1 MTDDL
6 HLDLA
11 ALTAIGVDEAT
22 IAERRRLDGDRALV
36 FLSGLP
42 ELVAQWQDSLGLS
55 EARLLPGGV
64 LSAAF
69 VCRSGGEEV
78 VLKLSAPYATSARA
92 EAAALAAWEGCG
104 ACRLRFA
111 TEDGR
116 VLLLDAIRPGAE
128 PQPRSEPDD
137 ARRAAELLH
146 RLHLSPPFPV
156 AVPEASAELRWRFQR
171 ARQLLDGPSPA
182 RGVISQQDI
191 ESAYHRALGLCAES
205 PVAVL
210 CHGDFL
216 DKNILVDGEGRWWA
230 IDPHPCRGD
239 PCLDA
244 AFWAL
249 AHRGGQGAAERGSVI
264 AAATALDVA
273 RVQDWMRVFAV
284 SESVL
289 ARDAERSV
297 AYRAVLGE
305 RTSRS
310 MR

>member
-6 HLDLA
+6 HLDRA
-11 ALTAIGVDEAT
+11 ALAAIGVDEAT
-22 IAERRRLDGDRALV
+22 IAERQRLDGDRALA

-42 ELVAQWQDSLGLS
+42 ALVQQWQDNLGLS
-55 EARLLPGGV
+55 HARLLPGGV

-69 VCRSGGEEV
+69 LCRSGGEEV
-78 VLKLSAPYATSARA
+78 ALKLSAVYATSARA
-92 EAAALAAWEGCG
+92 EAAALAAWEGRG

-116 VLLLDAIRPGAE
+116 VLLLDAIRPGDK
-128 PQPRSEPDD
+128 PQPHSEPED
-137 ARRAAELLH
+137 ARRAAELLTQ
-146 RLHLSPPFPV
+146 LHLSPPFPD
-156 AVPEASAELRWRFQR
+156 AVPDARAELRWRFER
-171 ARQLLDGPSPA
+171 AHQLLDGPSHA
-182 RGVISQQDI
+182 RGAISHQHI

-205 PVAVL
+205 PVTVL

-216 DKNILVDGEGRWWA
+216 DKNILVDGEGRWWT
-230 IDPHPCRGD
+230 IDPRPCRGD
-239 PCLDA
+239 PSLDA

-249 AHRGGQGAAERGSVI
+249 AHRGGQGADQRGPVI
-264 AAATALDVA
+264 ADAAGLDVA
-273 RVQDWMRVFAV
+273 RIQAWMRVFAV

-289 ARDAERSV
+289 ARDAERSA
-297 AYRAVLGE
+297 AYRAVLPE